1 MAKIKPFKGII
12 YNTKKEIDISSKIAP
27 PYDVI
32 DSKLQTDLYIKDPDN
47 IIRII
52 LGKKENSDI
61 DNDLYKRSAGYYNN
75 WVNNAIMSTDDCD
88 AFYVWDQTFIS
99 NNQTYLRR
107 ALISKVRCL
116 PFDKKEVIPHEKT
129 HKGPKEDRLRLFNE
143 VGTQFSQIFSLY
155 SDSNN
160 QIKNILE
167 SNIDNPILEANY
179 ENVNNKLYRI
189 TSKTVINSLIKEF
202 ENINLYIADGH
213 HRYETSVKF
222 FEDKKVDGSTLM
234 SLVQIDDPGLIV
246 LPTHRAIKSK
256 LSNFICLQKLEKQF
270 FIDKKSFS
278 EWPNIVKK
286 INSYNDN
293 HIFGFANRKL
303 GISGILR
310 PIETLKFND
319 CWSEYSD
326 QWKALDVSALH
337 AFILNSIFDFNINS
351 LFDKENIFYS
361 HREKECIKKL
371 DEDYNWVFFLR
382 PTSIEQLI
390 EIADNDE
397 VMPPKS
403 TFFYPKFL
411 SGFINSEL

>member
-1 MAKIKPFKGII
+1 MISLLLNFSRNLHKITFVTTTEKQFDSIILKCIEVFSAKMKDYGSAWRILRLPSLTDQIYIKAQRIRSLQTKKTSKINEGQVSEFIGII
-12 YNTKKEIDISSKIAP
+12 N
-27 PYDVI
+27 
-32 DSKLQTDLYIKDPDN
+32 
-47 IIRII
+47 
-52 LGKKENSDI
+52 
-61 DNDLYKRSAGYYNN
+61 
-75 WVNNAIMSTDDCD
+75 
-88 AFYVWDQTFIS
+88 
-99 NNQTYLRR
+99 
-107 ALISKVRCL
+107 
-116 PFDKKEVIPHEKT
+116 
-129 HKGPKEDRLRLFNE
+129 
-143 VGTQFSQIFSLY
+143 Y
-155 SDSNN
+155 S
-160 QIKNILE
+160 I
-167 SNIDNPILEANY
+167 
-179 ENVNNKLYRI
+179 
-189 TSKTVINSLIKEF
+189 
-202 ENINLYIADGH
+202 
-213 HRYETSVKF
+213 
-222 FEDKKVDGSTLM
+222 M

-361 HREKECIKKL
+361 HRENECIEKL

-390 EIADNDE
+390 EIANNDE